1 MATSRFGNG
10 NLADT
15 GIEPGFEA
23 RIAQDIAQFT
33 SALAT
38 ELQGEALELPSF
50 PEVAL
55 RVRKALGN
63 ADIAIDEVV
72 RMVSAE
78 PSLAVRL
85 LQLANSAA
93 LNPGGQRITA
103 LRLAISRIGFNLARS
118 ATIAFA
124 MSQMRRAEAWRGLER
139 RFRELW
145 EESASLAAVSHAL
158 AKRVRGVVADQAM
171 LAGML
176 HTVGKLFLLTRLSRF
191 PGLLN
196 TPSRYGGLEREW
208 HGKVARAI
216 LRRWDMSPEIVA
228 AACDFE
234 QAAQPRSGTADLR
247 DVLFAARC
255 LGSQSLADSKMLEA
269 APFRRLQLDAA
280 ACAEVL
286 SSSAEDIASLRAV
299 LLD

>member
-1 MATSRFGNG
+1 MATTR
-10 NLADT
+10 LAEIDNV
-15 GIEPGFEA
+15 
-23 RIAQDIAQFT
+23 IAAKVAKDVDSFT
-33 SALAT
+33 RALTT
-38 ELQGEALELPSF
+38 ELEGEALELPSF

-78 PSLAVRL
+78 PSLSVRL

-103 LRLAISRIGFNLARS
+103 LRVAIARIGFDMARS

-145 EESASLAAVSHAL
+145 EESAGLAATSHAL
-158 AKRVRGVVADQAM
+158 AKRVRGGFAEQAM

-176 HTVGKLFLLTRLSRF
+176 HTVGKLYLLTRLSRF
-191 PGLLN
+191 PALLGS
-196 TPSRYGGLEREW
+196 PAHCFEIERTW
-208 HGKVARAI
+208 HARVARAI
-216 LRRWDMSPEIVA
+216 LTRWDISPEVIA
-228 AACDFE
+228 AACDYD
-234 QAAQPRSGTADLR
+234 QAGQPRTGAADLR

-269 APFRRLQLDAA
+269 APFRRLQLDPA
-280 ACAEVL
+280 ACAEIL
-286 SSSAEDIASLRAV
+286 SASADDIASLRAA
-299 LLD
+299 LID